1 MDLRKIGEFGLIRRL
16 EAMAKQ
22 EGVAASRD
30 QAFALVVGIGDDAA
44 AWRIDTA
51 GLIELSTTDTMVEEV
66 HFTRSTTPWQDVGW
80 KAMAS
85 NLSDLA
91 AMGGSP
97 TYALVTLG
105 LPGNVLVEDVDAAF
119 QGVVRACKT
128 YGAVIAGGDVVSSP
142 FFFITIALNGLV
154 RGQPMLR
161 SAAVPGDVIGV
172 TGHLGLS
179 RGGLELMMRH
189 SRVDSDAARELV
201 RAHRHPLPRLQEGH
215 VLLEERVRAAMDVS
229 DGLVDDLKK
238 MMLASSTAARIF
250 SKDIAIHPALG
261 QTFPGD
267 ALRLALAGGEEY
279 ELLFTA
285 SGEVFQRVKERLP
298 SVSII
303 GEVTG
308 EKSGEVIVYDENG
321 SPILDVGPGWDHL
334 HR

>member
-22 EGVAASRD
+22 EGVAASGD
-30 QAFALVVGIGDDAA
+30 QAFTLVAGIGDDAA
-44 AWRIDTA
+44 AWRIETA

-85 NLSDLA
+85 NLSDVA

-97 TYALVTLG
+97 TYALITLG

-142 FFFITIALNGLV
+142 FFFITIALNG
-154 RGQPMLR
+154 RISGQPMLR

-172 TGHLGLS
+172 TGPLGLS

-189 SRVDSDAARELV
+189 SSVDSDAARQLV
-201 RAHRHPLPRLQEGH
+201 QAHRRPIPRL
-215 VLLEERVRAAMDVS
+215 
-229 DGLVDDLKK
+229 
-238 MMLASSTAARIF
+238 
-250 SKDIAIHPALG
+250 
-261 QTFPGD
+261 
-267 ALRLALAGGEEY
+267 
-279 ELLFTA
+279 
-285 SGEVFQRVKERLP
+285 
-298 SVSII
+298 
-303 GEVTG
+303 
-308 EKSGEVIVYDENG
+308 
-321 SPILDVGPGWDHL
+321 
-334 HR
+334 

>member
-22 EGVAASRD
+22 EGVASSRD
-30 QAFALVVGIGDDAA
+30 QAFPLVAGIGDDAA

-85 NLSDLA
+85 NLSDVA

-105 LPGNVLVEDVDAAF
+105 LPDNVLVEDVDAAF
-119 QGVVRACKT
+119 QGVVQACKT
-128 YGAVIAGGDVVSSP
+128 YGVVIAGGDVVSSP
-142 FFFITIALNGLV
+142 FFFITIALNGRV
-154 RGQPMLR
+154 CEQPMLR

-172 TGHLGLS
+172 TGPLGLS

-189 SRVDSDAARELV
+189 SSVDSDAARQLV
-201 RAHRHPLPRLQEGH
+201 QAHRHPLPRLQEGR
-215 VLLEERVRAAMDVS
+215 VLLEEGVRAAMDVS

-238 MMLASSTAARIF
+238 MMLASGTAARIF
-250 SKDIAIHPALG
+250 SKEIAIHPALG

-267 ALRLALAGGEEY
+267 ALKLALAGGEEY

-285 SGEVFQRVKERLP
+285 SSDVVQRLKKRLP

-308 EKSGEVIVYDENG
+308 EKAGEVTVYDENG
-321 SPILDVGPGWDHL
+321 SPMSDVGPGWDHL

>member
-1 MDLRKIGEFGLIRRL
+1 MNLSEIGEFGLIRRL

-22 EGVAASRD
+22 EGVAASHG
-30 QAFALVVGIGDDAA
+30 QPFALVAGIGDDAA

-51 GLIELSTTDTMVEEV
+51 GLIELSTTDTMVENV
-66 HFTRSTTPWQDVGW
+66 HFTKSTTPWRDVGW

-85 NLSDLA
+85 NLSDIA

-105 LPGNVLVEDVDAAF
+105 LPDSVSVEDVEAVF
-119 QGVVRACKT
+119 RGVVQACKT

-142 FFFITIALNGLV
+142 VFFITIALNGTM

-161 SAAVPGDVIGV
+161 SAAAPGDVIGV
-172 TGHLGLS
+172 TGPLGLS
-179 RGGLELMMRH
+179 RGGLELMMRG
-189 SRVDSDAARELV
+189 SNVDSEAARQLV
-201 RAHRHPLPRLQEGH
+201 QAHRHPLPRLREGR
-215 VLLEERVRAAMDVS
+215 VLLEEGVRAAMDVS

-238 MMLASSTAARIF
+238 MMLASGAAARVF
-250 SKDIAIHPALG
+250 SKDIAIHPALR
-261 QTFPGD
+261 QTFPAD
-267 ALRLALAGGEEY
+267 ALHLALAGGEDY

-285 SGEVFQRVKERLP
+285 SNDVAQRVKKRLP

-308 EKSGEVIVYDENG
+308 EKAGEVTVYDDNG
-321 SPILDVGPGWDHL
+321 SPILDIDSGWDHL
-334 HR
+334 RR

>member
-22 EGVAASRD
+22 EGVASSSD
-30 QAFALVVGIGDDAA
+30 QAFALVAGIGDDAA

-85 NLSDLA
+85 NLSDIA

-97 TYALVTLG
+97 TYTLVTLG
-105 LPGNVLVEDVDAAF
+105 LPGNISVEDVDAAF
-119 QGVVRACKT
+119 QGVVQACKS

-142 FFFITIALNGLV
+142 FFFITIALNG
-154 RGQPMLR
+154 RIYGQPMLR
-161 SAAVPGDVIGV
+161 SEAVPTDVIGV
-172 TGHLGLS
+172 TGYLGLS
-179 RGGLELMMRH
+179 RGGLELMMRG
-189 SRVDSDAARELV
+189 SMDSDAARQLV
-201 RAHRHPLPRLQEGH
+201 QAHRHPLPRLQEGR
-215 VLLEERVRAAMDVS
+215 VLMEEGVRAAMDVS

-238 MMLASSTAARIF
+238 MMLASGTAARIF
-250 SKDIAIHPALG
+250 SKEIAIHPALG

-267 ALRLALAGGEEY
+267 ALHLALAGGEEY
-279 ELLFTA
+279 ELLFTG
-285 SGEVFQRVKERLP
+285 SSDVVQRIKKRLP

-308 EKSGEVIVYDENG
+308 EKAGEVTVYDENG
-321 SPILDVGPGWDHL
+321 SPMLDVGPGWDHL